1 MKHSQFLILAL
12 MLLLTS
18 CAEKYFI
25 EGTSSQFIK
34 DGTKAYIIPLDNGP
48 TDFPLDSCEV
58 LHGQFHM
65 TGAVDSV
72 MMVRLKLGEDNF
84 PIVIEQGQLFITIE
98 NNQVKIEGT
107 ELNDR
112 LYKFL
117 TQTDSIRL
125 LYDDLP
131 HRESMMYLDG
141 YTSDEIVEELAAEE
155 NRLQN
160 ELDRLETQ
168 FVRDNFDNTLGQ
180 TWFLRMCYDA
190 EQYYG
195 FPTTTPQIDEIYL
208 LAPDAFKNN
217 QQIKEYMNRVNGQ

>member
-1 MKHSQFLILAL
+1 MKHSQILIVVLL
-12 MLLLTS
+12 LLLTS
-18 CAEKYFI
+18 CAEKYVI

-34 DGTKAYIIPLDNGP
+34 DGTKAYILSLDDSTSEQP
-48 TDFPLDSCEV
+48 FDSCEV

-72 MMVRLKLGEDNF
+72 MLVRLKLGEDNF

-107 ELNDR
+107 DLNDR

-131 HRESMMYLDG
+131 HRESLMYLDG
-141 YTSDEIVEELAAEE
+141 YSSDEIVEELAAEE
-155 NRLQN
+155 VRLQN
-160 ELDRLETQ
+160 ELDRIETR
-168 FVRDNFDNTLGQ
+168 FVCDNFDNTLGQ

-190 EQYYG
+190 EHYYG

-208 LAPDAFKNN
+208 LAPDSFKQNPR
-217 QQIKEYMNRVNGQ
+217 IVEYMNRVNGQ